1 MNEDQCL
8 FDDQN
13 SKVSLCEAQ
22 EDPDDFFSPTI
33 KYLCSLDP
41 AEIGEIVSNRDCRN
55 GADRC
60 CHRVCIYNLV
70 FIHVFI

>member
-8 FDDQN
+8 FEDQN

-41 AEIGEIVSNRDCRN
+41 AEIGEIVSKRDCRN